1 LQPYAFHLARIDVG
15 GSIESSCSSNVR
27 FYWCSKKLLNAL
39 LDTYL
44 RADHGSHSLLEV
56 IGRAVMMSDLLP
68 KMLDA
73 LCVLPTVPSS
83 RKDCQDTLEVN
94 YDFCLWREK
103 AVTEAISNLPAVL
116 NLCKIISNMVCT
128 TFAHLFAAGNAPCR
142 MHRSYMV
149 RSRRIKSML

>member
-1 LQPYAFHLARIDVG
+1 
-15 GSIESSCSSNVR
+15 
-27 FYWCSKKLLNAL
+27 LNAL

-94 YDFCLWREK
+94 YDFYLLLVMPHVECIVVIWYDRE
-103 AVTEAISNLPAVL
+103 
-116 NLCKIISNMVCT
+116 
-128 TFAHLFAAGNAPCR
+128 G
-142 MHRSYMV
+142 
-149 RSRRIKSML
+149 